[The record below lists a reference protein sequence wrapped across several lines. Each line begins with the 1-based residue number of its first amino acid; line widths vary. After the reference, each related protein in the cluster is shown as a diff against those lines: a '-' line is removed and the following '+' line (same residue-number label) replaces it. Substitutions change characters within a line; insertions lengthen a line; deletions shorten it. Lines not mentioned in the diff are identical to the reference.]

1 MGRAADLILLTP
13 THGIYVGLSRDTG
26 RETRHHSGYSTPRFF
41 LPPSAKICPLSRLE
55 IGSRAPISL
64 TPPAVRGTFPCILTP
79 PRSLA
84 PAGAMSHPVA
94 GAGHGPLSCDPGG
107 INAFFPRLLT
117 TFTTFLYQP
126 PPLRLVLCHY
136 LRGLGFPQ
144 RPIGHSG
151 VQGAC
156 PHRAKCAYE

>member
-13 THGIYVGLSRDTG
+13 THRIYVGLSRDTG

-41 LPPSAKICPLSRLE
+41 PPSSGKICPLSRLE

-84 PAGAMSHPVA
+84 PAGAMPHPVA

-107 INAFFPRLLT
+107 INAFFPYLLT
-117 TFTTFLYQP
+117 TFTTLLLATTFATCAV
-126 PPLRLVLCHY
+126 PLP
-136 LRGLGFPQ
+136 LGSGVSPGAD
-144 RPIGHSG
+144 RPIGGSG
-151 VQGAC
+151 GLPPPREARV
-156 PHRAKCAYE
+156 